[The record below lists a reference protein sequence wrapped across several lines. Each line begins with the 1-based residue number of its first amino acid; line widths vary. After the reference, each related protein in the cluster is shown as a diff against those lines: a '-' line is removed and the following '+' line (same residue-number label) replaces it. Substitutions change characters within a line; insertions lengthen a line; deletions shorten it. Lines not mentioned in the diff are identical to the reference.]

1 MSKPKQNASAPFET
15 TDAEA
20 AYQHFAPLVAT
31 IPEADVEVCKADVDI
46 VRVNARRAVDALS
59 SHWGHIEKALP
70 LLAIPS
76 LMEIPTLALALSF
89 GANKV
94 ITPASPQEIRARQSS
109 LRPARRLTLQTLE
122 ILAELGIVSTDRVKN
137 IRANSGAVDEA
148 QDAVAIVAL
157 YRENAADL
165 KGKHPFDDAY
175 LQKLADDGNWLLGA
189 LVPKGAVS
197 KKEGRS
203 EEAWTRD
210 RLWTELN
217 RRYDELYKAGV
228 EVWGRRNVD
237 DNLPKLLS
245 REGASPT
252 APQAPIAPATNP

>member
-1 MSKPKQNASAPFET
+1 MSNPTQNASPPFDT

-20 AYQHFAPLVAT
+20 AYQHFAPIVAT
-31 IPEADVEVCKADVDI
+31 IAEADVEVCKADVDI
-46 VRVNARRAVDALS
+46 VRINARRAVHALTP
-59 SHWGHIEKALP
+59 HWGHVEKALP
-70 LLAIPS
+70 LLGIPA
-76 LMEIPTLALALSF
+76 LLEIPALALALSF

-94 ITPASPQEIRARQSS
+94 VTPASPQEIRARQSK
-109 LRPARRLTLQTLE
+109 LRPARRLTLITLE
-122 ILAELGIVSTDRVKN
+122 VLAELGIISADRVKN

-157 YRENAADL
+157 YREYATEL

-175 LQKLADDGNWLLGA
+175 LQQLADDGNWLLGA
-189 LVPKGAVS
+189 LVPKGAAPN
-197 KKEGRS
+197 KEGRS
-203 EEAWTRD
+203 AEAWTRD

-237 DNLPKLLS
+237 EHLPKLLS
-245 REGASPT
+245 REVATTTP
-252 APQAPIAPATNP
+252 APIATPTNP